1 MNNDLFPFKKKQHDE
16 DEGWALTLADMMTL
30 LLCFFVLILAISE
43 VDKHKYSTVAQSL
56 SDAMGGKAEQQ
67 APPTASSLT
76 MSVAPAR
83 NLFEVQ
89 LELARELKLDSDT
102 VRLTMRPD
110 AVAIELKGAVFF
122 LSGSAELTPRAL
134 SVMRKIAAPLV
145 QNAGEYDY
153 IVEGHTDDVPMHS
166 ARFPSNWELSSA
178 RASAVARRLIDDG
191 LPKNKVKVMGLA
203 DTRPVVPNLTSSGE
217 PIPENRSRN
226 RRVVI
231 LVKPVNDNS

>member
-1 MNNDLFPFKKKQHDE
+1 MNEPIFQKKRKQDDE
-16 DEGWALTLADMMTL
+16 DGWALTLADMMTL
-30 LLCFFVLILAISE
+30 LLCFFVLILAISKI
-43 VDKHKYSTVAQSL
+43 DNQKYSTVAQSL
-56 SDAMGGKAEQQ
+56 STAMGGKSKAA
-67 APPTASSLT
+67 APVANSVS

-89 LELARELKLDSDT
+89 LELARQLKLDADT
-102 VRLTMRPD
+102 VRLSMRPD

-122 LSGSAELTPRAL
+122 LSGSAELTPRAEQ
-134 SVMRKIAAPLV
+134 VMGKIAGPLV
-145 QNAGEYDY
+145 QNAADYDY

-166 ARFPSNWELSSA
+166 SRFPSNWELSSA

-191 LPKNKVKVMGLA
+191 LPKDKVRVMGLA
-203 DTRPVVPNLTSSGE
+203 DTRPVVPNLSTRGD

-231 LVKPVNDNS
+231 LVKPLEK